1 MNWLISLAL
10 FMQPATGDGTAPPVE
25 GAEAAPGSTE
35 AAQEAANQ
43 AAEAAAAELTP
54 AERAAAD
61 LEALQNITV
70 DDLTWDNFVRAL
82 PGIWSTYGLPLVKAL
97 IVFTVAWMVA
107 GWIKRALIA
116 AMSKAK
122 VEVTLAKF
130 LGNTARWAILL
141 IAGVSI
147 LGIVGIETTSFAAV
161 LAAMGFAIG
170 LALSGSLGNLAAGV
184 MLLLFRPFKVGDSI
198 VTGGVTGVVD
208 EIELFS
214 TTLIT
219 PDNRKFIMP
228 NGAVFNTTIENQTA
242 NPKRVASVTLT
253 VNGGSDIEKTRKLFV
268 DAARTV
274 EGRSPEN
281 EPTAALT
288 DLTGGQVWTIGV
300 WTPTGAFAGVKE
312 RLLIA
317 CKTTVDKNG
326 LAVPMAQQIVNFKQL
341 PT

>member
-1 MNWLISLAL
+1 MMNWLISLAL
-10 FMQPATGDGTAPPVE
+10 MMQPAGEV
-25 GAEAAPGSTE
+25 GATPAAPAAVGSTE

-43 AAEAAAAELTP
+43 AAESAAAGLTP

-97 IVFTVAWMVA
+97 IVFIVAWLIA

-116 AMSKAK
+116 AMGKAK
-122 VEVTLAKF
+122 VEITLAKF
-130 LGNTARWAILL
+130 LGNTVRWAILL

-170 LALSGSLGNLAAGV
+170 LALSGALGNLAAGV
-184 MLLLFRPFKVGDSI
+184 MLMLFRPFRVGDSI

-214 TTLIT
+214 TTVIT
-219 PDNRKFIMP
+219 PDNRKFILP

-242 NPKRVASVTLT
+242 NPRRGVSVTMT
-253 VNGGSDIEKTRKLFV
+253 INGGSDIAKARAAFLE
-268 DAARTV
+268 AARGV
-274 EGRSPEN
+274 EGRAAES

-288 DLTGGQVWTIGV
+288 DLTGGQVWTVGV
-300 WTPTGAFAGVKE
+300 WAPTPAFATVKE

-317 CKTTVDKNG
+317 CKAVVDKNA
-326 LAVPMAQQIVNFKQL
+326 LAVPMPQQIVNFKQL
-341 PT
+341 PV

>member
-1 MNWLISLAL
+1 MDLLVKLAL
-10 FMQPATGDGTAPPVE
+10 MMQPTGGE
-25 GAEAAPGSTE
+25 GAGPAPGGAGTVP

-43 AAEAAAAELTP
+43 AATALDTP
-54 AERAAAD
+54 AERAARD
-61 LEALQNITV
+61 LEALQNISV
-70 DDLTWDNFVRAL
+70 NDLTWDNFVRAL
-82 PGIWSTYGLPLVKAL
+82 PGIWSTYGLPLVKAI
-97 IVFTVAWMVA
+97 IVFIAAWVIA
-107 GWIKRALIA
+107 GWIKRVLIA
-116 AMSKAK
+116 ALGKAK

-130 LGNTARWAILL
+130 LGNMARWAILL

-147 LGIVGIETTSFAAV
+147 LGILGIETTSFAAV

-198 VTGGVTGVVD
+198 VTSGVAGVVD

-242 NPKRVASVTLT
+242 NPKRVVGISVTIA
-253 VNGGSDIEKTRKLFV
+253 GGSDFEKVRAIFTE
-268 DAARTV
+268 AARGV
-274 EGRSPEN
+274 EGRSQEDAP
-281 EPTAALT
+281 AVALS
-288 DLTGGQVWTIGV
+288 DVTGGTQVWGVGV
-300 WTPTGAFAGVKE
+300 WAPTGAFMAVKE

-317 CKTTVDKNG
+317 CKSAVDRNG
-326 LAVPMAQQIVNFKQL
+326 LGVPMPQQIVNFKQL
-341 PT
+341 AV